1 MLKVNDFHSSNC
13 HFPCPLPKKTSSSST
28 DSCRGGH
35 LDQKTGGRT
44 LVRKGAGSFVGFFKC
59 RKYFAE
65 RCWWCFTY
73 VPKVEVILVR
83 TLDSMMCFKCVW
95 FINRDV
101 CCVLCDP
108 GKQTLSDRSKTCAMS
123 HSIVW
128 KVGACHWSC
137 ISVDSRSGEV
147 YHFQNWQQVNKW
159 PMCLRSSFSGDP
171 SSWLTFHNL

>member
-13 HFPCPLPKKTSSSST
+13 HFSCPLPRKTSFSST

-83 TLDSMMCFKCVW
+83 TLELMMSFKCV
-95 FINRDV
+95 IYKSRRL
-101 CCVLCDP
+101 LCAVWP
-108 GKQTLSDRSKTCAMS
+108 WQTNAFRQVEDLRYVPQHRLESWGVPLKLHLS
-123 HSIVW
+123 
-128 KVGACHWSC
+128 
-137 ISVDSRSGEV
+137 
-147 YHFQNWQQVNKW
+147 WQQVWGGVSLPKLTTSQQVTHVLTKLLFGW
-159 PMCLRSSFSGDP
+159 PFFLIDLS
-171 SSWLTFHNL
+171 